1 MDYFFVKL
9 SMKKKFLSMNKS
21 KNKIFD
27 LILFRKV
34 MRFSRPYK
42 FIYYLLI
49 FSAISLSI
57 FSTISPYLL
66 KLVIDDYIVPKNY
79 DGFRFII
86 FLMFLILVF
95 EVIFQFIFI
104 YYANWFG
111 QKIIKDIRV
120 VLFKKIL
127 NFKMSYFDNTPVGRL
142 VTRSVSDIEVIASI
156 FSQGLFMIV
165 ADFLKMGFVVIIML
179 VLNWQLSL
187 IVFSI
192 LPIIIYAT
200 KIFQK
205 SMKRAFEDVRT
216 QVANLNSFVQER
228 INGIKIVKLFSRE
241 NIDYKIFNEINNKH
255 KKAWLKTVW
264 YNSIF
269 FPVAEIS
276 TSVTIGLLV
285 WYGGLQAS
293 LSGAISI
300 GTIFL
305 FIRMS
310 QMLFQPLRQIAD
322 KFNTLQMGMVAA
334 NRVFNIIEKE
344 NKNIKNGKTE
354 KLNIKGSIEIKNLFF
369 SYTEKEE
376 VLKGINFS
384 AKPGEKVAIVGS
396 TGAGKSTI
404 INLISR
410 FYEFKN
416 GDIFIDDVSIKK
428 FKLQSLRR
436 NIAIVLQDVFLF
448 ADTIHNNIS
457 LFDESISRKQI
468 IKAAKDI
475 GVHDFINSL
484 PNNYDYNVKERGVM
498 LSSGQRQLIA
508 FLRAYVT
515 NPSILILDEATSS
528 IDANSEELIQRA
540 TGKISEGKTS
550 IIIAH
555 RLSTIRNADKIIVLD
570 KGNIIEVGDHNKLI
584 ANKSGFYYNLFTTQ
598 YAENKRIK
606 EISLS

>member
-1 MDYFFVKL
+1 MTL
-9 SMKKKFLSMNKS
+9 NMKKKFLLMNKS

-27 LILFRKV
+27 LMLFRKV

-79 DGFRFII
+79 DGFRFVI

-241 NIDYKIFNEINNKH
+241 NIDFKIFNEINNKH

-369 SYTEKEE
+369 SYNEKEE

-416 GDIFIDDVSIKK
+416 GDILIDDISIKK

-436 NIAIVLQDVFLF
+436 NIALVLQDVFLF

-457 LFDESISRKQI
+457 LFDPSISRKQI

-540 TGKISEGKTS
+540 TSKISEGKTS

-570 KGNIIEVGDHNKLI
+570 KGNIIEVGDHSKLI

>member
-354 KLNIKGSIEIKNLFF
+354 KLNIKGSIEVKNLFF
-369 SYTEKEE
+369 SYNEKEE

-416 GDIFIDDVSIKK
+416 GDILIDDISIKK

-436 NIAIVLQDVFLF
+436 NIALVLQDVFLF

-457 LFDESISRKQI
+457 LFDPSISRKQI

-540 TGKISEGKTS
+540 TNKISEGKTS